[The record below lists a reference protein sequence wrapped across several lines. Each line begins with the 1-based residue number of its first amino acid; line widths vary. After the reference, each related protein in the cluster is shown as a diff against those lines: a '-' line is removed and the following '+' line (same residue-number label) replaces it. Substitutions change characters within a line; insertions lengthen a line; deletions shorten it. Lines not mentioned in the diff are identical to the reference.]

1 MENRNE
7 DTFEIYQ
14 VKSGVEYRDYR
25 FESIE
30 SLEYFGLNVDYKNY
44 EFLYKGSLNQMD
56 LEDIFKKFNEDRPD
70 DFQGR
75 SLSVSDVVVL
85 VKDGVTTANCV
96 DSFGFKKVTEFLVER
111 DKANQKD
118 FSVLKKLAEN
128 KEKVVKKDKVE
139 IDKKTN
145 DLSER

>member
-1 MENRNE
+1 MKNRNE

-14 VKSGVEYRDYR
+14 VKSGIEYRDYR

-30 SLEYFGLNVDYKNY
+30 NLEYFGLNVDYKNY
-44 EFLYKGSLNQMD
+44 EFVYKGSLDQMD

-85 VKDGVTTANCV
+85 DKGGETTANFV
-96 DSFGFKKVTEFLVER
+96 DSFGFKKVPEFLVER
-111 DKANQKD
+111 EKANQKD
-118 FSVLKKLAEN
+118 FSVLKKLVEN
-128 KEKVVKKDKVE
+128 KEKIIKKDKVE
-139 IDKKTN
+139 IDKKMN